1 MWQDIRYALRVF
13 AKSPGFTLIAII
25 SIAFGTGAN
34 VSIFSLADA
43 LLLRPLPVLR
53 PSEILTLGN
62 RIQRGLVTVEAMSF
76 PDYVDTRER
85 SRSFDGLI
93 GLTYERI
100 ALTLHA
106 EGPPLVKV
114 STLVSANFFKV
125 LGVEPEIGRGF
136 RAEEDQVPGRDAV
149 TVLSYGIWQQQFSGD
164 PAVLGRKIRINGVEF
179 TIVGVAPE
187 HFTGLHPFIREG
199 VFVPLAMWR
208 TLTGSS
214 RIDPFTTRD
223 LRDLTVKGRLAP
235 GVSITAARA
244 ELAHISAD
252 LARAYPDTNADQEIT
267 AQTEMEERFEAR
279 PLDTRLVV
287 MMTTLSIA
295 VLCVACANVAGLL
308 ASRAPVRSREIAL
321 RLAVGAGRARLVRQL
336 VTESLGIALAGG
348 AGGIAIG
355 YLGIILLRQIQLPT
369 DIVAGPQIVLDQRAL
384 QFSLAVAVASAFLF
398 GLGPAIQTTR
408 VDLVNA
414 LKTSDVSAARRRT
427 LTGRHVLVSI
437 QVALSL
443 VLLTFAA
450 FALQVFQ
457 RALISGPGFRTTQ
470 MAKITIDPGQ
480 AHYDDAGTT
489 RFVERTLDEMRR
501 MPGVLRATAT
511 SAMPLF
517 SFSAGWVAP
526 EGYQLPTGQIGMRS
540 NTNSVDESYFD
551 TMEIPILSGRA
562 FTAADTADSA
572 RVAIVNETFARHY
585 YPDRDPLGKRF
596 RVPLSAG
603 DPGPWVEIV
612 GVAKTSVYLYV
623 AENPADMV
631 YFPYRQQPLRAM
643 VLLARTAG
651 DSASVV
657 APLRDLIRGIDA
669 DVPAY
674 DAQTME
680 AFYAAR
686 ATTIGIVLIRLV
698 GAMGVMGMTLTMVG
712 LYGLVSYG
720 VSRRT
725 REIGIRMA
733 IGATQQ
739 RVLGMILR
747 QGLTPAWIGLAAGLL
762 LSVVAMRLLPQ
773 LVLISAQY
781 DPRSFLLVVP
791 LLFIVA
797 LAAAYVPAR
806 RAANVDPTQALRCE

>member
-34 VSIFSLADA
+34 VSMFSLADA

-53 PSEILTLGN
+53 PSEILSVGT
-62 RIQRGLVTVEAMSF
+62 RVQRGLVTFEAMSY
-76 PDYVDTRER
+76 PDYIDTRER
-85 SRSFDGLI
+85 IRSFDGLI
-93 GLTYERI
+93 GLTYHSV
-100 ALTLHA
+100 ALTLHPG
-106 EGPPLVKV
+106 GPPLVKV

-136 RAEEDQVPGRDAV
+136 LPEEDRVPGRDAV
-149 TVLSYGIWQQQFSGD
+149 AVLSYGIWQQQFSGD
-164 PAVLGRKIRINGVEF
+164 PTVLGRKIRIGGIEF
-179 TIVGVAPE
+179 TIVGVTPE
-187 HFTGLHPFIREG
+187 HFTGLHPFVREG

-208 TLTGSS
+208 TVTGRS
-214 RIDPFTTRD
+214 RIDLLTARD

-235 GVSITAARA
+235 GVTIAEARA
-244 ELAHISAD
+244 ELAHISSD
-252 LARAYPDTNADQEIT
+252 LARAYPDTNTDQDMT
-267 AQTEMEERFEAR
+267 AQTEMEERFESR
-279 PLDTRLVV
+279 PLDARLVV

-336 VTESLGIALAGG
+336 ITESLGIALAGG

-355 YLGIILLRQIQLPT
+355 YVGIILLRQIQLPT

-384 QFSLAVAVASAFLF
+384 QFSLAVAVTSAFLF
-398 GLGPAIQTTR
+398 GLGPAIQMTR

-414 LKTSDVSAARRRT
+414 LKTSDVSSGRRRR
-427 LTGRHVLVSI
+427 LTGRHVLVAI

-443 VLLTFAA
+443 VLLTFSA
-450 FALQVFQ
+450 FAFQVFQ
-457 RALISGPGFRTTQ
+457 RGLIAGPGFRTTQ

-480 AHYDDAGTT
+480 ARYDEESAT
-489 RFVERTLDEMRR
+489 RFVEQTLDDMRR
-501 MPGVLRATAT
+501 LPGVLRATAT

-517 SFSAGWVAP
+517 SFSSGWVAP

-551 TMEIPILSGRA
+551 TLEIPILSGRT

-585 YPDRDPLGKRF
+585 WPDRDPIGKRF

-612 GVAKTSVYLYV
+612 GLAKTTAYLYV
-623 AENPADMV
+623 AENPTDMV
-631 YFPYRQQPLRAM
+631 YFPYRQQPRRNM
-643 VLLARTAG
+643 VLLARTSG

-657 APLRDLIRGIDA
+657 APVRDLIRGIDA

-680 AFYAAR
+680 TFYAAR

-698 GAMGVMGMTLTMVG
+698 GAMGAMGMTLTMVG
-712 LYGLVSYG
+712 LYALVSYA

-747 QGLTPAWIGLAAGLL
+747 QGLTPAWIGLAVGLV
-762 LSVVAMRLLPQ
+762 LSAVTMRLLPQ
-773 LVLISAQY
+773 LVLISARY
-781 DPRSFLLVVP
+781 DPRSYLIVVP
-791 LLFIVA
+791 LLIVVA
-797 LAAAYVPAR
+797 LVAAYVPAR
-806 RAANVDPTQALRCE
+806 RAANVDPTQALRCD